1 MRKFKQSSIALCI
14 QAVVAAGSLMATQAM
29 SAEEAPQAEV
39 KGLEVIEVT
48 ARKRVETVKDV
59 PATVTAISEDTIK
72 DYLGSGENIR
82 ALAGRVPSL
91 QIESSNGRQSPRFY
105 IRGLGNTDFDVNANQ
120 PVSMVMDEIVLE
132 NSVLKGLPIFDISRV
147 EVLNGPQGTLFGRN
161 TTAGIVKI
169 DTTAPEFNNE
179 GYARAGYGSRGTTF
193 IEGAMNVEL
202 SDKWASRI
210 SIKRQDR
217 DAWID
222 NPIRDEEVGGYKEL
236 AYRLQFLYESGEDT
250 RALFKLHGF
259 NQDGDTPQIFYANA
273 IQLGTEGVRSG
284 FDESVIYHDS
294 SSGFYMDHVGGSLK
308 VEHSFDDIDFT
319 SVTGYDTLESWSFAD
334 IDGGVTSFPPEASVN
349 ELGKQLFFNVASGD
363 GLSDHSQFTQ
373 EFRISGEANDLYYQ
387 VGVFFFKEDYTVDN
401 KDLDIDGSTIN
412 FYQIDQL
419 TTSQALF
426 GQIEYKPL
434 DELAVTL
441 GLRYTSDDKELDI
454 REGGT
459 SNILFEID
467 KDDSYVNWDLAA
479 RYTFNKDWTGF
490 ARIGNASR
498 GPVTIGRFG
507 FPSEAD
513 TETLT
518 SYEIGLKADL
528 FEGNARWN
536 LTAYT
541 YDIED
546 HQLTATGGEANTNS
560 LLNADNTFGAGVET
574 SLEAMLTD
582 DLRLNFNLSY
592 NKTEIQ
598 DESLKAELCS
608 STPNCNSSDTVAN
621 VVDGAFGPVTT
632 VFVDGNPLPR
642 APEWLSNISL
652 NYEIPLGDSGYGY
665 AQTDWNY
672 RSESNIFLYESTEF
686 VAEARW
692 IGGVRIGY
700 KTDDGLDIAL
710 VGRNITNEIV
720 VDGALDFLN
729 LTAFVN
735 EPRFWGIEAQIGF

>member
-14 QAVVAAGSLMATQAM
+14 QAVVAASSLMATQAM

-202 SDKWASRI
+202 
-210 SIKRQDR
+210 
-217 DAWID
+217 
-222 NPIRDEEVGGYKEL
+222 
-236 AYRLQFLYESGEDT
+236 SGEDT

-490 ARIGNASR
+490 
-498 GPVTIGRFG
+498 G